1 MLLNDASVTGVIYSL
16 LRIEDDFFD
25 KCIEVGTSTDLVLYC
40 FCWLNE
46 N

>member
-1 MLLNDASVTGVIYSL
+1 MGL
-16 LRIEDDFFD
+16 LRIEGDFVD
-25 KCIEVGTSTDLVLYC
+25 RCIEVGTSTDLIVYG